1 VSNFLTGGEGER
13 VVRERPRSC
22 SCVALNKDSQ
32 CCGMQLVGLTRVFLT
47 CILLGI
53 ICTAIYFGKKNT
65 HRVEN
70 TRMDIGSSVHTF

>member
-32 CCGMQLVGLTRVFLT
+32 CCGMQLVGLTRVFFNLHPSRDYMH
-47 CILLGI
+47 CNLLRKKE
-53 ICTAIYFGKKNT
+53 YPSSGKY
-65 HRVEN
+65 
-70 TRMDIGSSVHTF
+70 